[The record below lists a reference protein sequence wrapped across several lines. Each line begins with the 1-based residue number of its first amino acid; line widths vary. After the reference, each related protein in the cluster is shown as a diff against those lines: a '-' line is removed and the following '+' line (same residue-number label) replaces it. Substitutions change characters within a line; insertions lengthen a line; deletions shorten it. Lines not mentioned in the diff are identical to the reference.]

1 MEKFWLD
8 NAWIFFGMCV
18 CLRIGVFE
26 TCLKVFGDPYH
37 KVDPK
42 GAKYSVSTVKTR
54 LNLLLLALATFNI
67 ARRHQISSK
76 L

>member
-1 MEKFWLD
+1 MGIVWLD
-8 NAWIFFGMCV
+8 NAWIFVVCV

-26 TCLKVFGDPYH
+26 TCLKVFGVPSH

-54 LNLLLLALATFNI
+54 FNLLLLALATLNI
-67 ARRHQISSK
+67 VRRPQISSK